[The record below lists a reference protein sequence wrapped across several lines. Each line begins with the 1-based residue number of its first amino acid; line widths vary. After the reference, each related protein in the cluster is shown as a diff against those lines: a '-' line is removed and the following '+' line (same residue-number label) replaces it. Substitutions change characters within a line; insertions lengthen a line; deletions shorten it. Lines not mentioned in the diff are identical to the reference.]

1 MTDKKQDIKQNKV
14 LEIIKTEYKIENLLL
29 GTLGLLV
36 LILGVYLVEDD
47 IFSLNQ
53 TSWWILDS
61 EIKRTIFSIVVI
73 VIGLGAF
80 LLTVWPFFVP
90 SFAEMKKVSWPNKK
104 TIINHSMRVFGFI
117 FFLSAMFIVYDAL
130 FQPLFEYLLGI
141 GG

>member
-14 LEIIKTEYKIENLLL
+14 MEIIKTEYKFENILLA
-29 GTLGLLV
+29 TLGLLV

-61 EIKRTIFSIVVI
+61 EIKRTIFSII
-73 VIGLGAF
+73 VILIGFGSF
-80 LLTVWPFFVP
+80 FLTVWPFFVP
-90 SFAEMKKVSWPNKK
+90 SIAEMKKVSWPNKK

-117 FFLSAMFIVYDAL
+117 FFLSAMFIAYDAL
-130 FQPLFEYLLGI
+130 FQPLFEYLLELGV
-141 GG
+141 